1 MSSAAAEESKK
12 AKKLPF
18 DYTTTDDVFLVTKG
32 KVLRNKQKTLDKI
45 HETERS
51 IKKGEI
57 TATDTQKEMIA
68 RKDALK
74 AEMKEIR
81 ELIELYIQSNPN
93 YKRKG

>member
-18 DYTTTDDVFLVTKG
+18 DYTTTDDIFLVTKG